1 MQQVTTVEQAR
12 QVAELGVDIIIAQ
25 GTEGGGFTGTIAG
38 IVLVPQIVDAVDPIP
53 VVAAGGIVDGRSFA
67 AMLVAGAVGANIGTR
82 FLASDEASISD
93 AWKRSIVDARADDA
107 VKVDVWDA
115 IFAKPGNGAFDVVP
129 RSLRTPFI
137 EEWSARPEDAGRE
150 AERLM
155 GEIGS
160 AIAENRMEEFVPF
173 TGQGAGRIEDIRPA
187 AQILHELVVGAAS
200 VLREASI
207 LAR

>member
-1 MQQVTTVEQAR
+1 
-12 QVAELGVDIIIAQ
+12 
-25 GTEGGGFTGTIAG
+25 
-38 IVLVPQIVDAVDPIP
+38 
-53 VVAAGGIVDGRSFA
+53 VAAGGIMDGRSFA

-93 AWKRSIVDARADDA
+93 AWKRSIIDARADDA
-107 VKVDVWDA
+107 VKADVWDA

-187 AQILHELVVGAAS
+187 AEILHELVVGAAS
-200 VLREASI
+200 VLREASN